1 MANKTIA
8 LTTELY
14 SGTVGMKLYLL
25 NPTSGA
31 IGNSASGDTLTEG
44 ANGLFSTVV
53 DEAITGWWR
62 VLVTDS
68 VDSPLIEGGWVYI
81 TSDIESVYV
90 VDDPAAQATSITIT
104 PLSSEV
110 EQRVDGTTITVFL
123 GENITVGPI
132 VVTDSTGSAVD
143 LSATC
148 EIVISRKFRG
158 DILVI
163 PNSSITRS
171 GVGNNQ
177 FTFPSTGATL
187 IPGTHSWA
195 LRRVSDNFVYSYGDW
210 IVKQVATKD

>member
-1 MANKTIA
+1 MKTFREYYHETNVPNKA
-8 LTTELY
+8 LKNKKSVILDKQTFDE
-14 SGTVGMKLYLL
+14 
-25 NPTSGA
+25 
-31 IGNSASGDTLTEG
+31 
-44 ANGLFSTVV
+44 GLFTSTF
-53 DEAITGWWR
+53 G
-62 VLVTDS
+62 
-68 VDSPLIEGGWVYI
+68 
-81 TSDIESVYV
+81 
-90 VDDPAAQATSITIT
+90 DDDAT
-104 PLSSEV
+104 
-110 EQRVDGTTITVFL
+110 
-123 GENITVGPI
+123 
-132 VVTDSTGSAVD
+132 TGSAVD

-177 FTFPSTGATL
+177 FSFSSAGATL